1 MIIEFQGTLNN
12 EQEAVK
18 AMTFIAALNAFRTN
32 KKTALFSFMGNK
44 ASGNLEDI
52 AIPPEV
58 DDSQDTSGVNFANQ
72 FNFNDTGI
80 DAILRRADTGR
91 FTAEQLDNCV
101 TPTVRDKNGLDI
113 VKTTKD
119 SRFEEDLAARFDT
132 IQTILECATSIY
144 DYIFVY
150 VSSQHRDFLEKMG
163 NFVDKIVIVAPQGK
177 VQPLSET
184 VKSFPKKTG
193 LIITNFDE
201 NSKYSLRVLKKAYGI
216 ASMTPLPYNIK
227 FSDACESGAVIS
239 FAMKNV
245 HPDKSDVNLDLVEQ
259 AKAAMHFIDGKAD
272 DTDVDLTKEIEY
284 VKAQPFHNPVLRA
297 YMMPV
302 HMETKERITKSGF
315 LGLHKN
321 VDHITSSTFEDGEP
335 CDTKGLVIEDLNHAD
350 NNFAEDTTDTTPADM
365 PEESTESVSD
375 DSTDTADIKNADNLP
390 FDRDKIFGTDDEDA
404 DASHEDD
411 VNNTESVNA
420 VNTENNTEAEE
431 TDAENEDTED
441 DTEDYEYPESDEADE
456 DDLLEKPVFD
466 DLSTD
471 ADNENVLSVN
481 DKEDTEDT
489 ELLAEDVVEDDAES
503 TETGTD
509 DLMDDTDNP
518 NTSDDDNEED
528 IPVVDDYTLED
539 VKASLAEHDAEDT
552 HTNSTDIEAESFTD
566 ADDTK
571 EPTAT
576 ITVENEEEEP
586 SSITPAVTDVNN
598 ELDTAAN
605 NKLDTEEP
613 TATITDDID
622 EDTVNVENNAK
633 TEETTPA
640 EEPTATITVEDDDST
655 PLVKD
660 KENKPSAPQ
669 NEEVRENV
677 HDMQPS
683 ENTED
688 TDVNAEDDWFF
699 N

>member
-44 ASGNLEDI
+44 VSGNLEDI

-58 DDSQDTSGVNFANQ
+58 DDLQDASGVNFANQ

-184 VKSFPKKTG
+184 VKSFQKKTG
-193 LIITNFDE
+193 LVITNFDE
-201 NSKYSLRVLKKAYGI
+201 NSKYTLRVLKKAYGI
-216 ASMTPLPYNIK
+216 ANMTPLPYNIK
-227 FSDACESGAVIS
+227 FQDACESGAVIS

-245 HPDKSDVNLDLVEQ
+245 HPDKSDVNLGLIEQ

-272 DTDVDLTKEIEY
+272 ETEVDLAKEIEY
-284 VKAQPFHNPVLRA
+284 VKAQPFRNPVLRA

-302 HMETKERITKSGF
+302 HMETKEKITKSGF

-335 CDTKGLVIEDLNHAD
+335 CDTKGLVIEDLNHAAD
-350 NNFAEDTTDTTPADM
+350 DAMEDDVTYHISSNVQEDKPAD
-365 PEESTESVSD
+365 TES
-375 DSTDTADIKNADNLP
+375 DSPADTEEVP
-390 FDRDKIFGTDDEDA
+390 SFDRDKIFGDDHEDA
-404 DASHEDD
+404 EAPGVDEAQD
-411 VNNTESVNA
+411 TESP
-420 VNTENNTEAEE
+420 NTASAENNAETTEA
-431 TDAENEDTED
+431 DTED
-441 DTEDYEYPESDEADE
+441 AAEDDEYPDTDTSDEESDEE
-456 DDLLEKPVFD
+456 NIFEKPVFD

-471 ADNENVLSVN
+471 KDDENVLTVN
-481 DKEDTEDT
+481 DHTEDT
-489 ELLAEDVVEDDAES
+489 ELLSEDIVEDDTDDVNDEDDLDASEDDLKILEDDTEDPIVTDDNMSEDVEASTAETAD
-503 TETGTD
+503 TET
-509 DLMDDTDNP
+509 
-518 NTSDDDNEED
+518 
-528 IPVVDDYTLED
+528 
-539 VKASLAEHDAEDT
+539 EDT
-552 HTNSTDIEAESFTD
+552 EAEPFAEEENTE
-566 ADDTK
+566 

-576 ITVENEEEEP
+576 ITVEEEENTP
-586 SSITPAVTDVNN
+586 SVSETTDM
-598 ELDTAAN
+598 
-605 NKLDTEEP
+605 DTESDKESDTESPVSEP
-613 TATITDDID
+613 TATITDDVD
-622 EDTVNVENNAK
+622 EDTVNDEK
-633 TEETTPA
+633 IEETEEGAVPVEDV

-655 PLVKD
+655 PSVEG
-660 KENKPSAPQ
+660 KENEPSAPQ
-669 NEEVRENV
+669 NEEVRDNM

-683 ENTED
+683 KNTED